1 MSKKIFVPSTEELEI
16 EYKRLSGKKKYN
28 SALRSTITLL
38 LFIAAVSILLA
49 MFIFPV
55 LQIYGSSMTP
65 VLNDGEL
72 VVCLKT
78 NKLEQGDMVAFYYNN
93 KILDKILIA
102 NPGEWVDMDQDGNV
116 YVNNIL
122 IDEPYVDE
130 KALGDVDI
138 EFPYQVPEGKYFF
151 MGDHRSISIDSR
163 NTAIGCISD
172 EQIIGKLI
180 CKIWPIKKFEIF

>member
-1 MSKKIFVPSTEELEI
+1 MSKKIFVPTTEELEI
-16 EYKRLSGKKKYN
+16 EYKRISGKKKYN
-28 SALRSTITLL
+28 TALRSTITLL
-38 LFIAAVSILLA
+38 LFIAAVSILLS

-78 NKLEQGDMVAFYYNN
+78 NNLEQGDLVAFYYNN
-93 KILDKILIA
+93 KILVKRLIA
-102 NPGEWVDMDQDGNV
+102 NSGEWVDMDQEGNV

-122 IDEPYVDE
+122 LDEPYVDE

-163 NTAIGCISD
+163 NTTIGCISD

-180 CKIWPIKKFEIF
+180 CKIYPFKKFELF

>member
-1 MSKKIFVPSTEELEI
+1 MGKKIFVPSTEELEI

-93 KILDKILIA
+93 KILVKRLIA

-163 NTAIGCISD
+163 NTTIGCISD

-180 CKIWPIKKFEIF
+180 CKIWPIKKFELF

>member
-1 MSKKIFVPSTEELEI
+1 MGKKIFVPSTEELEI

-93 KILDKILIA
+93 KILVKRLIA

-180 CKIWPIKKFEIF
+180 CKIWPIKKFELF

>member
-93 KILDKILIA
+93 KILVKRLIA

-180 CKIWPIKKFEIF
+180 CKIWPIKKFELF

>member
-1 MSKKIFVPSTEELEI
+1 MGKKIFVPTTEELEI

-38 LFIAAVSILLA
+38 LFIAAVSILLS

-78 NKLEQGDMVAFYYNN
+78 NNLEQGDLVAFYYNN
-93 KILDKILIA
+93 KILVKRLIA
-102 NPGEWVDMDQDGNV
+102 NSGEWVDMDQEGNV

-122 IDEPYVDE
+122 LDEPYVDE

-163 NTAIGCISD
+163 NTTIGCISD

-180 CKIWPIKKFEIF
+180 CKIYPFKKFELF

>member
-93 KILDKILIA
+93 KILVKRLIA

>member
-1 MSKKIFVPSTEELEI
+1 MGKKIFVPSTEELEI

-38 LFIAAVSILLA
+38 LFIAAISILLA

-93 KILDKILIA
+93 KILVKRLIA

-180 CKIWPIKKFEIF
+180 CKIWPIKKFELF

>member
-1 MSKKIFVPSTEELEI
+1 MGKKIFVPSTEELEI

-78 NKLEQGDMVAFYYNN
+78 NKLKQGDMVAFYYNN
-93 KILDKILIA
+93 KILVKRLIA

>member
-93 KILDKILIA
+93 KILVKRLIA

-163 NTAIGCISD
+163 NTTIGCISD

-180 CKIWPIKKFEIF
+180 CKIWPIKKFELF

>member
-1 MSKKIFVPSTEELEI
+1 MSKKIFVPTTEELEI
-16 EYKRLSGKKKYN
+16 EYKRISGKRKYN
-28 SALRSTITLL
+28 TALRSTITLL
-38 LFIAAVSILLA
+38 LFIASISILLS

-78 NKLEQGDMVAFYYNN
+78 NNLEQGDLVAFYYNN
-93 KILDKILIA
+93 KILVKRLIA
-102 NPGEWVDMDQDGNV
+102 NPGEWVDMDPEGNV
-116 YVNNIL
+116 YVNNVL
-122 IDEPYVDE
+122 LDEPYLDE

-138 EFPYQVPEGKYFF
+138 ELPYQVPEGKYFF

-163 NTAIGCISD
+163 NTTIGCISD

-180 CKIWPIKKFEIF
+180 CKIYPFKKFELF